1 MSNKR
6 LIFAHLFSRCC
17 KPHQCINSAS
27 DTFLVTFTELNF
39 LECDFVAPQSPAC
52 LPVGRKVTNQG
63 YALKQVGFKRMG
75 GSLLSWPVESISPCQ
90 SCREEPKAVP
100 VLLIQLPTSITP
112 SAGTLSWRIMRSN
125 FQDHLVLIS
134 NIILH
139 WSQEHTGLQV
149 FVHDERRNVYPLKL
163 FLDTRWGVIIMR
175 RLPHIHFIIYEFHL
189 PYKIYPKN
197 VTKRRN
203 IALEETKQLNYF
215 QKMSVKWYAS
225 YLLKRPN

>member
-63 YALKQVGFKRMG
+63 YALKQLGFKGMG

-125 FQDHLVLIS
+125 FQDQWSFSFDLQYHIALIS
-134 NIILH
+134 RAY
-139 WSQEHTGLQV
+139 WSSSFCSWWTEKRLSVETFPRYQVRGHYYETSATHTFYNLWV
-149 FVHDERRNVYPLKL
+149 PL
-163 FLDTRWGVIIMR
+163 TI
-175 RLPHIHFIIYEFHL
+175 
-189 PYKIYPKN
+189 
-197 VTKRRN
+197 
-203 IALEETKQLNYF
+203 
-215 QKMSVKWYAS
+215 
-225 YLLKRPN
+225 